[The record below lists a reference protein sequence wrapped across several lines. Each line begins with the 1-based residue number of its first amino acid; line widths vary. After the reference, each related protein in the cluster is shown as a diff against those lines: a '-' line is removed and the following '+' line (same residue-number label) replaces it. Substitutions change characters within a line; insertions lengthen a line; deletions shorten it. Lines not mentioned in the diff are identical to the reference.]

1 MEGGLVHGGM
11 GLGIIIINIMVRVR
25 IGQALRADFPMII
38 KLSCGSESYHA
49 ILYR

>member
-1 MEGGLVHGGM
+1 MHGGM

-25 IGQALRADFPMII
+25 IGQALRAGFPMVI
-38 KLSCGSESYHA
+38 KLSCGSESCHT